1 MDYYF
6 ISKSFQLVEQE
17 WLWAVASFG
26 TGSNQVIGNFY
37 LSSLVP
43 IRMTKKRALMT
54 YLKTD
59 SKSKKKVA
67 RNSPFAKYF
76 QVTDECSSIWNRF
89 LLYLFSSKQTTRIPK
104 YKDIVLHI
112 KR

>member
-6 ISKSFQLVEQE
+6 ISKSYQLVEQE
-17 WLWAVASFG
+17 WLWAVVSFG

-59 SKSKKKVA
+59 SKLKKKVA

-104 YKDIVLHI
+104 YKDIV
-112 KR
+112 